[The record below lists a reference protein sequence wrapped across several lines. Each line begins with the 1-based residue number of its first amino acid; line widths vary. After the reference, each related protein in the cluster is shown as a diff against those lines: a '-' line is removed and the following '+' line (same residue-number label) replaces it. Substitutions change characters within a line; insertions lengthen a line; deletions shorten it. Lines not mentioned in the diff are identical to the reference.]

1 MISGRYIIL
10 GSKDYRG
17 YRGEYTKLSLHIDI
31 LGIIN
36 HLIVWKKTWEYIVD
50 DIKVDQIIN

>member
-1 MISGRYIIL
+1 MISGRYLIL
-10 GSKDYRG
+10 GSRDYRG

-36 HLIVWKKTWEYIVD
+36 NHLIVWKNMGIYS
-50 DIKVDQIIN
+50 